1 MQKASKSGLCH
12 PQTNHF
18 NRLHRLPKRV
28 NGRREAAVR
37 AEILWQAGNSF
48 ADAIGFFSTVKW
60 RAALPQGPLEC
71 LCLVLETAVLLDSV
85 TKNRQQ
91 TCIGRAEIPRA

>member
-1 MQKASKSGLCH
+1 MAFATPKPSTS
-12 PQTNHF
+12 T
-18 NRLHRLPKRV
+18 RLHRLPKRV
-28 NGRREAAVR
+28 NGRQEAA
-37 AEILWQAGNSF
+37 AQAGILWQAGNSF
-48 ADAIGFFSTVKW
+48 ADAIGFFSTAKW

-91 TCIGRAEIPRA
+91 TYIGRAEIPRA